1 MRCTLNRHGVYYK
14 VIQVEGEIEMR
25 RNASVTIGSHY
36 DDFID
41 SQIREGGF
49 CSRSEVVRA
58 GLSLLEMHQA
68 KIKALKHAIDVGLKS
83 ESVEC
88 SYEEFMAEM
97 EQEDGVAV

>member
-1 MRCTLNRHGVYYK
+1 
-14 VIQVEGEIEMR
+14 MR
-25 RNASVTIGSHY
+25 RNVSVTLGSHY

-41 SQIREGGF
+41 SQIKAGGF

-68 KIKALKHAIDVGLKS
+68 KTKALKHAIDVGLNS

-88 SYEEFMAEM
+88 SYEEFMSQV
-97 EQEDGVAV
+97 EQEDVLTA

>member
-1 MRCTLNRHGVYYK
+1 
-14 VIQVEGEIEMR
+14 MR
-25 RNASVTIGSHY
+25 RNASVTLGSHY

-41 SQIREGGF
+41 SQIKDGGF

-68 KIKALKHAIDVGLKS
+68 KIKALKHAMDVGLNS

-88 SYEEFMAEM
+88 SYEDFMAQM
-97 EQEDGVAV
+97 EQEDGSTA

>member
-1 MRCTLNRHGVYYK
+1 MS
-14 VIQVEGEIEMR
+14 
-25 RNASVTIGSHY
+25 RNASVTLGTHY

-41 SQIREGGF
+41 SQIKAGGF

-68 KIKALKHAIDVGLKS
+68 KIKALKHAIDVGLTS

-88 SYEEFMAEM
+88 SYEDFISQQ
-97 EQEDGVAV
+97 EQEDGLPT

>member
-1 MRCTLNRHGVYYK
+1 
-14 VIQVEGEIEMR
+14 MR
-25 RNASVTIGSHY
+25 RNASVTLGSHY

-41 SQIREGGF
+41 LQIKEGAF

-68 KIKALKHAIDVGLKS
+68 KIKALKHAIEVGLNS

-88 SYEEFMAEM
+88 SYEDFISEM
-97 EQEDGVAV
+97 EQETA

>member
-1 MRCTLNRHGVYYK
+1 VTLG
-14 VIQVEGEIEMR
+14 
-25 RNASVTIGSHY
+25 AHY

-41 SQIREGGF
+41 SQINAGCF

-68 KIKALKHAIDVGLKS
+68 KTKALKHAIEVGLNS

-88 SYEEFMAEM
+88 SYEEFLSEM
-97 EQEDGVAV
+97 EQEDGRAA

>member
-1 MRCTLNRHGVYYK
+1 
-14 VIQVEGEIEMR
+14 MR
-25 RNASVTIGSHY
+25 RNASVTLGPHY

-41 SQIREGGF
+41 AQINAGGF

-68 KIKALKHAIDVGLKS
+68 KMKALKHAIDVGLNS

-88 SYEEFMAEM
+88 SYEDFLSQM
-97 EQEDGVAV
+97 EQEDSLTA